1 MFRQVCILDNL
12 ILFSIFPIFS
22 FSLLFLSIF
31 CETRRLA
38 WDTPDSPM
46 PKYWPISF
54 NFSPVY
60 LLQRYII
67 TFLARADSL
76 PNTVPTSSKI
86 SCIVAFSVSSFKAGM
101 SFAGSL
107 PDKYLSLIK
116 AMKSGLPS
124 RVELMTSS
132 SGMSYFFE
140 QAQLQ
145 IFDIHSGQLK
155 PSCRNTI
162 E

>member
-12 ILFSIFPIFS
+12 SLFSIFSIFS
-22 FSLLFLSIF
+22 FNFLFLSIF

-38 WDTPDSPM
+38 WDTPDSPI
-46 PKYWPISF
+46 PKYWPIFF
-54 NFSPVY
+54 NFSLVY
-60 LLQRYII
+60 LRQKYIA
-67 TFLARADSL
+67 TFLARAESF
-76 PNTVPTSSKI
+76 PNTKSTSSI
-86 SCIVAFSVSSFKAGM
+86 MSCILAFSANCFKAGM

-132 SGMSYFFE
+132 RGLSY
-140 QAQLQ
+140 L
-145 IFDIHSGQLK
+145 L
-155 PSCRNTI
+155 
-162 E
+162 